1 MCWAFR
7 GISLVAEQQS
17 RGAIRDHGL
26 HLSAALRLSARG
38 KSPGFTPFRGFPACL
53 SLRSSSASYLPS
65 KTVLRAHKRYWNRDG
80 IHSIWTEA
88 DGDYQADRRVFFL
101 SRPPHSKEDRN
112 CTRWRTPKPFPRRA
126 LARAGLTAPRHFSR
140 VVSLIGRR
148 PGRHYGWPRHFD
160 GTGFAAYA
168 NRGM

>member
-38 KSPGFTPFRGFPACL
+38 KSPGFTPFREFLACL

-65 KTVLRAHKRYWNRDG
+65 KTVLRAYKRYWNRDG
-80 IHSIWTEA
+80 IHSIWTDA

-101 SRPPHSKEDRN
+101 SRPPHSRKI
-112 CTRWRTPKPFPRRA
+112 A
-126 LARAGLTAPRHFSR
+126 TAPGGGRPSR
-140 VVSLIGRR
+140 FLAGPLPTRV
-148 PGRHYGWPRHFD
+148 
-160 GTGFAAYA
+160 
-168 NRGM
+168 